1 MSRWL
6 ACDFFLRSSK
16 QTPSVRRRGPR
27 VFVSFQFLRY
37 LGTFLGEAASVF
49 ISLSSNNTFFFLRLG
64 SRARVR
70 ELSQFSGNSTREG
83 MFADDAARGRPVR
96 PFVRPFARPSV
107 CSSAQHSA
115 ANSGACPFSDSVA
128 RGEGTRAKN
137 AADMQRRTAA
147 GTPQSRTLR
156 KPRPHFRFIP
166 LNPGFLPLL
175 LLPLVLQRLHTF
187 TGAFRK

>member
-6 ACDFFLRSSK
+6 AGDFFLRSSK

-49 ISLSSNNTFFFLRLG
+49 VSLSSNNTFFFLRLG

-96 PFVRPFARPSV
+96 PSVRPSV
-107 CSSAQHSA
+107 RASVGLLERA
-115 ANSGACPFSDSVA
+115 ALRSKFRRLPFLGFRCPGRRHA
-128 RGEGTRAKN
+128 RKKCGRHAAPHGGGN
-137 AADMQRRTAA
+137 AAIEDA
-147 GTPQSRTLR
+147 S
-156 KPRPHFRFIP
+156 
-166 LNPGFLPLL
+166 
-175 LLPLVLQRLHTF
+175 
-187 TGAFRK
+187 